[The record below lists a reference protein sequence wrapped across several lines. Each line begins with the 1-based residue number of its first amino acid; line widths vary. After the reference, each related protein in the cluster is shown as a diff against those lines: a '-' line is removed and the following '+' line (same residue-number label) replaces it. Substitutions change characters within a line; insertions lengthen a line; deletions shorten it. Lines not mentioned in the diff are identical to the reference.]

1 MNDAVDEIPFE
12 VSAEWLGSS
21 VRLRVSGEL
30 DLHRE
35 SELRSALEATLDEG
49 ALDELVLDVRGLQF
63 LDSSGLRSL
72 LVCRDRT
79 QALGARFRLAV
90 SPGPVTR
97 LLVVAGVQSWFDYE

>member
-1 MNDAVDEIPFE
+1 MNETVDEIPFE
-12 VSAEWLGSS
+12 VRAERLETS

-30 DLHRE
+30 DLTRE
-35 SELRSALEATLDEG
+35 GELRSALEANLDG
-49 ALDELVLDVRGLQF
+49 GTLDELVLDVRGVQF

-79 QALGARFRLAV
+79 QAVGARFRLAA

-97 LLVVAGVQSWFDYE
+97 LLAVAGVQSWFDYE